1 MNRNS
6 LAKTIFIAIAVI
18 IAAFL
23 GIKLVGG
30 LAISLMGLLVKL
42 AIPAAIVLGVLY
54 VVYRVSGGD
63 KSLPGSNRRLP

>member
-6 LAKTIFIAIAVI
+6 VAKTIFIAIAVVI
-18 IAAFL
+18 GAFI

-30 LAISLMGLLVKL
+30 LALGLLGLLVKL
-42 AIPAAIVLGVLY
+42 AIPAAVVLGILY
-54 VVYRVSGGD
+54 VVYRFTGGD